1 MIQLIDLISIVFK
14 FKVMTKFCATTL
26 QIILFFPACSVLL
39 PEPEWMRQVL
49 RLKGG

>member
-26 QIILFFPACSVLL
+26 QIILNFCSCFVLL
-39 PEPEWMRQVL
+39 PEPEWTRQVL
-49 RLKGG
+49 RSKGG